1 MMPAG
6 PILLVILT
14 VLISTGFL
22 RATLERTGLSV
33 RMALLG
39 TVAMLAGSLVEF
51 QLTPGLSLNL
61 GTGLLPLCV
70 GFGLL
75 LGCRDWREPVM
86 AVGAAFAAAG
96 CLAVLSR
103 WLPAGQ
109 PTELNLIYL
118 DAQYF
123 YALIAGVIGYL
134 VGHTRPA
141 AFAGAVLGVLIGDIF
156 HYLEYVQTGAVS
168 DLTIRMSGGGFHGT
182 AVVAGVLALGLADL
196 FTAPPV
202 ERGPG
207 AMDRHLPQ
215 P

>member
-6 PILLVILT
+6 PILLLILT
-14 VLISTGFL
+14 VLIATGFFH
-22 RATLERTGLSV
+22 ATLERIGLSP
-33 RMALLG
+33 RTALLL
-39 TVAMLAGSLVEF
+39 TVAMLVGSLVEF
-51 QLTPGLSLNL
+51 PLMPGLSLNL
-61 GTGLLPLCV
+61 GTGLLPLLA

-86 AVGAAFAAAG
+86 AIGAAFAAAG

-103 WLPAGQ
+103 WLPPGR
-109 PTELNLIYL
+109 PTELNLLYL

-123 YALIAGVIGYL
+123 YALVAGVIGYL

-141 AFAGAVLGVLIGDIF
+141 AFAGAVLGVLIGDLF
-156 HYLEYVQTGAVS
+156 HYLEYVRTGVIA

-196 FTAPPV
+196 FTAPV
-202 ERGPG
+202 ETG
-207 AMDRHLPQ
+207 AGRMDRHVP
-215 P
+215 PP